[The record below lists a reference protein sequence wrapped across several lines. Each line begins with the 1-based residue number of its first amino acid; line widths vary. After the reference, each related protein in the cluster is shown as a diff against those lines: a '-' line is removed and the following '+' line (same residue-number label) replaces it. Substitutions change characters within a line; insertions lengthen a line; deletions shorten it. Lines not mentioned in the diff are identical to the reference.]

1 MATHP
6 VLSGGAGKGGSVELD
21 PAVFEAPVKPH
32 LFHAEVR
39 RQLALRHRGTHSTKN
54 RAAVSG
60 GGVKPWRQKGTG
72 RARQGTIRAP
82 QWAGG
87 GVVFGPVPRSYAHEL
102 PKKVRRAALRAALS
116 LRKREDALL
125 VVDELAPSEPKTRRL
140 VELLRGFGLDGK
152 SSVLIATQGA
162 DEAVE
167 RAARNLPWATV
178 LRVVGLNTY
187 DVLRHDK
194 LLVTRAALDAIHA
207 RLNGTPDAASEAEE
221 SPEESRKRP
230 RSGRKQRTVASE
242 AGESSGASAS
252 ARAAGARSERSQK
265 LGAER
270 SSSRRAAAQQ
280 KRPKPEKKP

>member
-6 VLSGGAGKGGSVELD
+6 VLSSGAGKGGSVELD

-87 GVVFGPVPRSYAHEL
+87 GAVFGPVPRSYSHEL

-125 VVDELAPSEPKTRRL
+125 IVDELAPSEPKTRRL
-140 VELLRGFGLDGK
+140 VELLRGLGFDGK

-167 RAARNLPWATV
+167 RAARNLPWVTV
-178 LRVVGLNTY
+178 LRAVGLNTY

-194 LLVTRAALDAIHA
+194 LLVTRAALDVIHE
-207 RLNGTPDAASEAEE
+207 RLNGARSAATEAEG
-221 SPEESRKRP
+221 SPGESRKRS
-230 RSGRKQRTVASE
+230 RSDRAQRTHSVASE
-242 AGESSGASAS
+242 ARNATGVSTQAAEGGAQ
-252 ARAAGARSERSQK
+252 RAAGERSRK
-265 LGAER
+265 TGG
-270 SSSRRAAAQQ
+270 SSA
-280 KRPKPEKKP
+280 KKKKP